1 MTNPTLHVIARIVA
15 LPEKVEA
22 LKAVLLELVE
32 PTRHE
37 AGCIKYEL
45 LQNQSDPTDF
55 TFVEEW
61 TSHDALNTHSVSV
74 HMKAA
79 GAKFEGLVAAKPDVR
94 QYNLLA

>member
-1 MTNPTLHVIARIVA
+1 MTNPTLRVVARIVA

-22 LKAVLLELVE
+22 LKVVLLELVE

-37 AGCIKYEL
+37 AGCIQYEL

-61 TSHDALNTHSVSV
+61 TSDDALNTHLVSA
-74 HMKAA
+74 HMKAG
-79 GAKFEGLVAAKPDVR
+79 GAKLNGLVAAEPDIR

>member
-1 MTNPTLHVIARIVA
+1 MTNPTLRVVARIVA

-37 AGCIKYEL
+37 SGCIQYEL

-61 TSHDALNTHSVSV
+61 TSHDALNTHSVSA
-74 HMKAA
+74 HMKAG
-79 GAKFEGLVAAKPDVR
+79 GAKLKGLVAAEPDIR